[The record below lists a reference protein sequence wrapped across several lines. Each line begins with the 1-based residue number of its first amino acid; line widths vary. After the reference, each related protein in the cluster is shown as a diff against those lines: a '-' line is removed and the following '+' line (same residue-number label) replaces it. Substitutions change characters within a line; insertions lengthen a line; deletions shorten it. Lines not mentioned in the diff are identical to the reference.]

1 MKWWIIYFFIGVC
14 ATGITLITTPICRN
28 ISWKLDILDIPLGEF
43 HKKHGESTPLLGGI
57 AMLSGWIITVYGGLL
72 YCVKFQHMLPD
83 ELIHRIPGIL
93 SVQSLLYVITAGA
106 IALTI
111 MGLID
116 DKKPLGP
123 LVKFIMQFVICSIV
137 ASYPK
142 IRVTIFVETPIITW
156 AITVC
161 WFMFIINAFNFFDN
175 MDGLASGT
183 AFIAAVLF
191 TLVAAFGNQ
200 IFVAALGA
208 ATAGAASGFYFYNRY
223 PASIFMGDS
232 GSYFL
237 GYMLAVI
244 GTLTMFYHPA
254 TSPTPAPLLIPILVL
269 AVIIFDTFAVVII
282 RLKKGVPIYYGDH
295 NHISHR
301 FHDMGVSKKQA
312 VFIVHMLALSIGLG
326 AITLMWLDSKGV
338 VLVLIQSSAMLLLVV
353 ILHHIKKRDDEK

>member
-1 MKWWIIYFFIGVC
+1 MKWWIIYFLVGGC
-14 ATGITLITTPICRN
+14 ATGVTLITTPICRN

-57 AMLSGWIITVYGGLL
+57 AMLISWIITVYGGLL
-72 YCVKFQHMLPD
+72 YCIKLQHILPD
-83 ELIHRIPGIL
+83 ELVYRIPGIL
-93 SVQSLLYVITAGA
+93 SVQPLLYVITAGG

-123 LVKFIMQFVICSIV
+123 LVKFILQFVICSIV
-137 ASYPK
+137 AIYPK
-142 IRVTIFVETPIITW
+142 IRVTIFVESPVLTW
-156 AITVC
+156 IITVC

-175 MDGLASGT
+175 MDGLASGM
-183 AFIAAVLF
+183 AFIASILF

-208 ATAGAASGFYFYNRY
+208 ATAGAALGFYFYNRH

-232 GSYFL
+232 GSHFL

-244 GTLTMFYHPA
+244 GTLTMFYHPS
-254 TSPTPAPLLIPILVL
+254 TSPTLAPLLIPILVL

-282 RLKKGVPIYYGDH
+282 RLKKRLPIYCGDH

-326 AITLMWLDSKGV
+326 AITLMWLESKGV
-338 VLVLIQSSAMLLLVV
+338 ILVLIQSAAMLLLVV
-353 ILHHIKKRDDEK
+353 ILHQIKKTD